1 MQTNSRVQ
9 MTIKA
14 GKYIWGVGH
23 VEKMNPENNQFP
35 LKILE
40 ILFVW
45 LANSLVYFGEL
56 LQCKIDTK

>member
-1 MQTNSRVQ
+1 MQTNSMGQ

-14 GKYIWGVGH
+14 GKYILGVGH
-23 VEKMNPENNQFP
+23 VEKMNLGNNQFP

-45 LANSLVYFGEL
+45 LANSLVYFEEL
-56 LQCKIDTK
+56 LHSKTDTE